1 MWKDYSR
8 SYLKNNRASGISIMA
23 TALVAAMFL
32 SLLCSISY
40 NFWAYDVEQIK
51 LEEGGWQGRLVCETS
66 DFHDLSEDAVAA
78 LVNQFAA
85 VEKAVIN
92 EKLSG
97 KQGTVVDLYFI
108 NARTIYRDLPFIAA
122 QLGLGKDS
130 IQYNSLLLSRYF
142 IHDPEDTTPPMLLT
156 MYAVILMIAA
166 VSLILIIRGS
176 FELSMNARI
185 HQFGILSSI
194 GATPGQI
201 RTCLLQEAMV
211 LSLAPMLMYGK
222 EASNRKQE
230 IDRQHH
236 TIPKQKPKD
245 KHYGNVHNRLF
256 RHG

>member
-66 DFHDLSEDAVAA
+66 DSHDLSEDAVTA
-78 LVNQFAA
+78 LVNQFAT

-97 KQGTVVDLYFI
+97 KQETVVDLYFI

-142 IHDPEDTTPPMLLT
+142 IHDPEDTTPPMLD
-156 MYAVILMIAA
+156 
-166 VSLILIIRGS
+166 
-176 FELSMNARI
+176 
-185 HQFGILSSI
+185 
-194 GATPGQI
+194 
-201 RTCLLQEAMV
+201 
-211 LSLAPMLMYGK
+211 
-222 EASNRKQE
+222 RKS
-230 IDRQHH
+230 
-236 TIPKQKPKD
+236 
-245 KHYGNVHNRLF
+245 VV
-256 RHG
+256 